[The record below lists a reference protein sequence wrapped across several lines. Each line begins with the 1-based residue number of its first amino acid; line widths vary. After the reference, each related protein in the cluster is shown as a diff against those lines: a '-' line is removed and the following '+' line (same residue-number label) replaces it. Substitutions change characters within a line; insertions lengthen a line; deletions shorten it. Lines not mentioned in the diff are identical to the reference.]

1 MSMSHVSRFILLL
14 LPLAS
19 PQCSLLSVSDCH
31 FNPDEVSLT
40 LTSDHTQYLDISTQ
54 YLDISTQYLDISTQ
68 VILTLPLPSDQPE
81 PAALCQQLCGVQD
94 ECDYWHYDGTIL
106 SCR

>member
-1 MSMSHVSRFILLL
+1 MTMIIVNFFTVVLFL

-40 LTSDHTQYLDISTQ
+40 LTSDYTQYLDISTQ
-54 YLDISTQYLDISTQ
+54 YLEYLLDI
-68 VILTLPLPSDQPE
+68 
-81 PAALCQQLCGVQD
+81 
-94 ECDYWHYDGTIL
+94 
-106 SCR
+106 

>member
-1 MSMSHVSRFILLL
+1 MIMVKYFSVILLL
-14 LPLAS
+14 PPLAS

-54 YLDISTQYLDISTQ
+54 YLDISTQYLEY
-68 VILTLPLPSDQPE
+68 LPN
-81 PAALCQQLCGVQD
+81 
-94 ECDYWHYDGTIL
+94 I
-106 SCR
+106 